1 MAESPSLQ
9 MTEIEQQ
16 VIRLVADTQKIDLA
30 EIRPESTFEELKI
43 DSLDGLNLL
52 FAVESEFDIQVPDD
66 EAKSL
71 RSVQDIINGVNKLLA
86 AKQGAKEG

>member
-1 MAESPSLQ
+1 

>member
-9 MTEIEQQ
+9 MTEIEQK
-16 VIRLVADTQKIDLA
+16 VIGLVAETQKIDLA

-52 FAVESEFDIQVPDD
+52 FAVESEFDIHVPDE
-66 EAKSL
+66 EAKKL
-71 RSVQDIINGVNKLLA
+71 RSVSDVVEGVKKLLA
-86 AKQGAKEG
+86 AKQGEG

>member
-86 AKQGAKEG
+86 AKQGPEEG

>member
-52 FAVESEFDIQVPDD
+52 FAVEGEFDIQVPDD
-66 EAKSL
+66 EAKNL

>member
-1 MAESPSLQ
+1 

-86 AKQGAKEG
+86 AKQGAEEG

>member
-1 MAESPSLQ
+1 

-66 EAKSL
+66 EAKTL

>member
-30 EIRPESTFEELKI
+30 EIRPESTFE
-43 DSLDGLNLL
+43 
-52 FAVESEFDIQVPDD
+52 
-66 EAKSL
+66 
-71 RSVQDIINGVNKLLA
+71 
-86 AKQGAKEG
+86 

>member
-1 MAESPSLQ
+1 

-86 AKQGAKEG
+86 AKQGPEEG

>member
-66 EAKSL
+66 EAKTL

>member
-1 MAESPSLQ
+1 

-71 RSVQDIINGVNKLLA
+71 RSVQDIINGVNRLLA
-86 AKQGAKEG
+86 AKQGPEAG

>member
-1 MAESPSLQ
+1 

-52 FAVESEFDIQVPDD
+52 FAVEGEFDIQVPDD
-66 EAKSL
+66 EAKNL

>member
-1 MAESPSLQ
+1 
-9 MTEIEQQ
+9 
-16 VIRLVADTQKIDLA
+16 
-30 EIRPESTFEELKI
+30 LKI

-86 AKQGAKEG
+86 AKQGPEEG